1 MRRLP
6 GVVLFLAGPV
16 IWYSYFWL
24 VYLIA
29 EAGCTPGGLS
39 LDASGVTLIT
49 VGVTVLAGAAT
60 TILGVNAARALG
72 DGTDGNWRLM
82 HWGGAVLGGLFTLAI
97 ILVGLPALVF
107 APC

>member
-6 GVVLFLAGPV
+6 GIVLFLAGPV
-16 IWYSYFWL
+16 IWYAYFWL

-39 LDASGVTLIT
+39 LDSAGVALVT

-60 TILGVNAARALG
+60 TILGVGAAKAIGHGR
-72 DGTDGNWRLM
+72 DGNWRLM

-97 ILVGLPALVF
+97 LLVGLPALVF